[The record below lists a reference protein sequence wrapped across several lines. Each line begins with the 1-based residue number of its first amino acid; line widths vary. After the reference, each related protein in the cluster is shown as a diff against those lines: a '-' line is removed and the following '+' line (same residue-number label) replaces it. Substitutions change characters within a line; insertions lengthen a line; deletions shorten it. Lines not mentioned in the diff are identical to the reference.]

1 MTPICYDTNW
11 LYSVSTTLTNINI
24 GDYVTINPT
33 TKQIT
38 IKAVS
43 KLGAI
48 LASGIYPV
56 TVKYTLISGDF
67 TSFTFNL
74 NIDLNN
80 PVLT

>member
-1 MTPICYDTNW
+1 M
-11 LYSVSTTLTNINI
+11 
-24 GDYVTINPT
+24 TINPT

-38 IKAVS
+38 IRAVS
-43 KLGAI
+43 KFGTNLD
-48 LASGIYPV
+48 SGIYSV
-56 TVKYTLISGDF
+56 TVKYTLISGDS